1 MVKPPRNNLSS
12 PELRALREL
21 KTDETI
27 VILSADKGS
36 ATVVMNTSFYQRKIE
51 ENLNPYTYKKTEKR
65 SYGSG
70 PKKDRFSDQTTFRG
84 A

>member
-1 MVKPPRNNLSS
+1 MFIGKAAKKQFVIARTPGTKGVKD
-12 PELRALREL
+12 E
-21 KTDETI
+21 TDETI
-27 VILSADKGS
+27 VILSADKGC

-70 PKKDRFSDQTTFRG
+70 PKTVSYTHLL
-84 A
+84 